1 MVMNLPNEII
11 TLDEAIE
18 MFWEESK
25 KTGNMFAQNLY
36 VWLTTFKACRSTI
49 GLHTPKEVLDLETG
63 IPRCPNCGSFSW
75 MYNNEFT
82 ENEVCGSCG
91 QVLIW
96 DINDWHVDD
105 GEYEEIKT
113 L

>member
-1 MVMNLPNEII
+1 MNLPNEII
-11 TLDEAIE
+11 KLDEAIE

-36 VWLTTFKACRSTI
+36 VWLTTFKACRNTI
-49 GLHTPKEVLDLETG
+49 GLQTPKEVLDLETG

-82 ENEVCGSCG
+82 ENEVCGRCG

-96 DINDWHVDD
+96 DINDWYVDD
-105 GEYEEIKT
+105 GKYEEIKT

>member
-1 MVMNLPNEII
+1 MNLPNEII

-49 GLHTPKEVLDLETG
+49 GLQTPKEVLDLETG

-96 DINDWHVDD
+96 DINDWYVDD
-105 GEYEEIKT
+105 GKYEEIKT